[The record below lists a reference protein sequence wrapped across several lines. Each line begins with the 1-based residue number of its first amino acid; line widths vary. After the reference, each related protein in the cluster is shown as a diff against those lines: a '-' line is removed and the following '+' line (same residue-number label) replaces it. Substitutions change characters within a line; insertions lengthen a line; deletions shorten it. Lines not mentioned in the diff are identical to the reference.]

1 MPYYIP
7 FRNRQRTKSENADGQ
22 ATSQQTQAES
32 MDAESILEKNLVDE
46 SMDPPLH
53 HVNSNPQ
60 FNKIKLS
67 QLKKSKSMESLLPKP
82 DEKESAVSSAC
93 STLEFV
99 SYRIQKLKF
108 SE

>member
-22 ATSQQTQAES
+22 ATQNAQAES
-32 MDAESILEKNLVDE
+32 SMDVEILDKNLVDE
-46 SMDPPLH
+46 SMDPPLL

-82 DEKESAVSSAC
+82 DDKESSAVSSAC

-108 SE
+108 NE